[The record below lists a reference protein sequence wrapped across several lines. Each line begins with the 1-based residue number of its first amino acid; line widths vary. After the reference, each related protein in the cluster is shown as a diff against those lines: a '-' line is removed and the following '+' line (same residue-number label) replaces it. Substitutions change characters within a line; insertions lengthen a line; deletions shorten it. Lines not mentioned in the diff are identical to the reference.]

1 MVMDILIIKLLKPRV
16 IASLAKIFIE
26 CAIGLLGVHLKSFN
40 VALNSFLEQLYRT
53 R

>member
-26 CAIGLLGVHLKSFN
+26 CAIGLLGALKFIYR
-40 VALNSFLEQLYRT
+40 ALSSFLEQ
-53 R
+53 